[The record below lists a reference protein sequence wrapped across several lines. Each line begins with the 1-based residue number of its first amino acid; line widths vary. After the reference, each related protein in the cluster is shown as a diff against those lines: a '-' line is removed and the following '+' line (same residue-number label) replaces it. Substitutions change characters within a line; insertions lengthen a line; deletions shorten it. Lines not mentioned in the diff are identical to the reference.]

1 LNFDCKALFSIL
13 RECPKIEGAAMMI
26 RHKLLPLHFALS
38 FAFFSL
44 YSVSQLS
51 AAESISGMH
60 FLHKD
65 WELACDNTG
74 TCRAAGYQADDH
86 LERPVSV
93 LLQRAA
99 GANAPVT
106 ARVKIDSAQL
116 PARGTRLAVRML
128 GRSYGTVAIHEQAGE
143 GKLSAVQTAALLQA
157 VQNAAPIIWTAEQ
170 TEWAL
175 SPAGASAALLK
186 MDDYQRRIGTASALV
201 RKGQQSNAA
210 VLKMQLLPLVQ
221 IKRYSPSIAKH
232 LSVNSAQAKQL
243 AVQLKKSVNKDSC
256 WTLYEQNY
264 LPEDQ
269 ITIYPLNRQDVVVE
283 APCWRGAYNYGYGYW
298 VMDSALQQTRQLVTA
313 SGSSFSEGQ
322 IFAAQKGR
330 GIADCGS
337 QEEWAWNGSRFVQTY
352 KAIQAQCKGFAGGA
366 WQMPVFISKVQA
378 AQ

>member
-1 LNFDCKALFSIL
+1 
-13 RECPKIEGAAMMI
+13 MMI
-26 RHKLLPLHFALS
+26 RHKPLPLHVALS

-51 AAESISGMH
+51 AAETISGTH
-60 FLHKD
+60 FLYKD

-99 GANAPVT
+99 GANAPLT
-106 ARVKIDSAQL
+106 AWVKIDPEQL
-116 PARGTRLAVRML
+116 PARGKRLAVHML
-128 GRSYGTVAIHEQAGE
+128 GRSYGTVAIHEQTGE

-157 VQNAAPIIWTAEQ
+157 VQSAASIIWTAEQ

-175 SPAGASAALLK
+175 SPAGASAVLLK
-186 MDDYQRRIGTASALV
+186 MDTVQKRLGTPSALT
-201 RKGQQSNAA
+201 RKGNQPNSA
-210 VLKMQLLPLVQ
+210 VLKPQALPLIL
-221 IKRYSPSIAKH
+221 IKNYRRGIAKH
-232 LSVNSAQAKQL
+232 LDVNAAEAQKL
-243 AVQLKKSVNKDSC
+243 VQEFRKSVNKDSC

-269 ITIYPLNRQDVVVE
+269 ITIYPLNRQNVVVE

-298 VMDSALQQTRQLVTA
+298 VMDSALQQTRQLVTV

-322 IFAAQKGR
+322 IFAVQKGR
-330 GIADCGS
+330 GLADCGS

-352 KAIQAQCKGFAGGA
+352 KAIQAQCKGFAGSA

>member
-1 LNFDCKALFSIL
+1 
-13 RECPKIEGAAMMI
+13 MMI

-128 GRSYGTVAIHEQAGE
+128 GRSYGTVAIHEQTGE

-157 VQNAAPIIWTAEQ
+157 VQSAAPIIWTAEQ

-175 SPAGASAALLK
+175 SPSGASAVLLK

-210 VLKMQLLPLVQ
+210 VLKVQLLPLVQ

-269 ITIYPLNRQDVVVE
+269 ITIYPLNRQNVVVE

-330 GIADCGS
+330 GLADCGS